1 LESCSRAST
10 TSRKGGRS
18 TCCVAS
24 PARDPENPLKTAV
37 RIVVG
42 VAILA
47 AVIWYADP
55 EALAVQLQAIDVKWF
70 VVGLACS
77 IVSNIISAARW
88 AAIARGLALLAPLP
102 AAIASYFRGMTMNVL
117 LPGATVSGDLLRGYE
132 LSKLNGNLVLRC
144 GLTVLLDRLS
154 GLWVLCAMSLLA
166 LVVAHAQ
173 GMLALDR
180 NIAVYL
186 AGLAVALALPWLPIP
201 YAPWDR
207 VRRHALAFGGPV
219 FSSMWLSV
227 LVQVFSAA
235 ALWLFGYA
243 AGLDLTYP
251 VMLAAAAP
259 IFIMGAMPLG
269 WGGFGARE
277 LSAVVVLGVLDV
289 TPDQATAT
297 ALLYGISAVL
307 QGVLAAP
314 LFLIRGRSPN

>member
-1 LESCSRAST
+1 
-10 TSRKGGRS
+10 
-18 TCCVAS
+18 
-24 PARDPENPLKTAV
+24 
-37 RIVVG
+37 
-42 VAILA
+42 
-47 AVIWYADP
+47 
-55 EALAVQLQAIDVKWF
+55 VQLQAVDRTWF
-70 VVGLACS
+70 AIGLACS

-88 AAIARGLALLAPLP
+88 AAIARGLDLVAPLP
-102 AAIASYFRGMTMNVL
+102 SAIASYFRGMTMNVL

-132 LSKLNGNLVLRC
+132 LSKMNANPLLRS
-144 GLTVLLDRLS
+144 GLSVLLDRLS

-166 LVVAHAQ
+166 LVVAYAL
-173 GMLALDR
+173 GMLRLDAT
-180 NIAVYL
+180 IGIYI
-186 AGLAVALALPWLPIP
+186 AGLALALALPWVPVP
-201 YAPWDR
+201 FERWEKA
-207 VRRHALAFGGPV
+207 RREALVSGGPV
-219 FSSMWLSV
+219 LSSIWLSV

-251 VMLAAAAP
+251 VMFAAAAP

-289 TPDQATAT
+289 APDQATTT

-314 LFLIRGRSPN
+314 LFLIRGRSVRK